1 MSNREEL
8 NKILADAV
16 IRRMM
21 ALQVGDRVK
30 SRDYEKFKARVL
42 KLNLS
47 AGEYEKAIRRL
58 ATALGI

>member
-8 NKILADAV
+8 NKILSDAKV
-16 IRRMM
+16 TRTMG
-21 ALQVGDRVK
+21 LQVGARA
-30 SRDYEKFKARVL
+30 RLQDYEKFKARVL